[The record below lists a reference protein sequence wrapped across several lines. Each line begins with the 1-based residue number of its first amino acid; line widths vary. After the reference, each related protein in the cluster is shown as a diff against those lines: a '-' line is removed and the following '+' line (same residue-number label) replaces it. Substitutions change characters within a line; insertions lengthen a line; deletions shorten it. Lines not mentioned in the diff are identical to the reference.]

1 MEKKIY
7 MSPMTSVL
15 AVEYASALAVA
26 SGVNGDKDGD
36 APGSDIGYGGVD
48 EEGNMNPSSRR
59 KDVWD
64 DEEAEEDS

>member
-26 SGVNGDKDGD
+26 SGVNGD
-36 APGSDIGYGGVD
+36 AIGSDIGYGGVD
-48 EEGNMNPSSRR
+48 EEGIMNPSSRR

-64 DEEAEEDS
+64 DEEEE